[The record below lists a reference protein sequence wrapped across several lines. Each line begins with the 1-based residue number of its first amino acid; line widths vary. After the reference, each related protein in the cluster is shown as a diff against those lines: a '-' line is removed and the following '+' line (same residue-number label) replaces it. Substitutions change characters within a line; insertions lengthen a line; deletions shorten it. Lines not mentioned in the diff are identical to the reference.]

1 MAVSAVCLVLVV
13 LGLLVVAVYMEC
25 VWEAMTVG
33 TVCMVLV
40 VLTVHMYMNK
50 CVSA

>member
-25 VWEAMTVG
+25 VWKAMNVG

-40 VLTVHMYMNK
+40 VLPVYLYMY
-50 CVSA
+50 VSKSA